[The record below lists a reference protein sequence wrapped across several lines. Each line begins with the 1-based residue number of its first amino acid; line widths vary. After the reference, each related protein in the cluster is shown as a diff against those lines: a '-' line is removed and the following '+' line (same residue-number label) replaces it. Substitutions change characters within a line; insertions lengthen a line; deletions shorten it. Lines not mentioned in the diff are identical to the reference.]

1 MCKERICTCM
11 VFYAPFRLVCYA
23 YEHVVKK
30 LHFDLLIPRVKCVCV
45 GGGGSASKIFDALI

>member
-11 VFYAPFRLVCYA
+11 VFYAQFRLFCYA
-23 YEHVVKK
+23 YDHVVKN
-30 LHFDLLIPRVKCVCV
+30 LHFDLLIPRVKCVC